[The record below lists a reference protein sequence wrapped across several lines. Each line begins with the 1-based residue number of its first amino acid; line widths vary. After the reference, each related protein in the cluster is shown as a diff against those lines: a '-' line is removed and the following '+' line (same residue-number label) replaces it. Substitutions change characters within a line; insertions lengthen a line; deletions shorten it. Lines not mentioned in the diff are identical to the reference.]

1 MGRQGGTPISGLADT
16 GSSPALLPLQAQA
29 TFRSVTVVVNGRDDF
44 TLENYRRVGAAVQ
57 PRPVAGARRAIPR
70 TIHGVRLTITS
81 TARSERRIAVRR
93 SGVRIDAS
101 SASADPARAPWRST
115 AKSCQVPGTPRSST
129 LPRSSKAVR
138 R

>member
-1 MGRQGGTPISGLADT
+1 VVVTLSCENGSELRLVDNFNPSIAHHITAGQSIFLGWTESVVADT
-16 GSSPALLPLQAQA
+16 LPIGGVHL
-29 TFRSVTVVVNGRDDF
+29 RS
-44 TLENYRRVGAAVQ
+44 
-57 PRPVAGARRAIPR
+57 VAGARRAIPR
-70 TIHGVRLTITS
+70 TIHGVRLAITS

-93 SGVRIDAS
+93 SGVDIDAS